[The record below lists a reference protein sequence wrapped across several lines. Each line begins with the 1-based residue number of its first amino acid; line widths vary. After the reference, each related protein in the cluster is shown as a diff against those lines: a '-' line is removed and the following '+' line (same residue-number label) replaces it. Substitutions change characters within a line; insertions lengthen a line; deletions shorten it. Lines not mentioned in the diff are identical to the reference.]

1 LSITI
6 SLLHH
11 SEATWENFFKA
22 CELPSKVAKLYAKR
36 FVRERMQPYMLREI
50 SKEELRELGI
60 EALGDQLSILRYV
73 RGADGRP
80 KEFYG
85 GAGGVAARMAEEG

>member
-1 LSITI
+1 MS
-6 SLLHH
+6 
-11 SEATWENFFKA
+11 
-22 CELPSKVAKLYAKR
+22 KLYAKR

-50 SKEELRELGI
+50 TKEELRELGI

-73 RGADGRP
+73 RGAEGRP

-85 GAGGVAARMAEEG
+85 GGGSGVAARSADEGNALTCHC